1 MPSKF
6 CDKVR
11 DSHYLE
17 HRTRHLCSLSESG
30 PESFLSTYR
39 FDQQQKREDK
49 MMNSVNYL
57 LNMDL
62 GRPWPVKGIASSQL
76 WNKKYEP
83 MYEGSFQGVYI
94 LSYKTLATTKEF

>member
-1 MPSKF
+1 MTKLGVAINLNTELDT
-6 CDKVR
+6 CVAYLKVVQR
-11 DSHYLE
+11 ASCQHIGLTKNKE
-17 HRTRHLCSLSESG
+17 
-30 PESFLSTYR
+30 
-39 FDQQQKREDK
+39 REDK

-76 WNKKYEP
+76 WNKMYEP
-83 MYEGSFQGVYI
+83 VYEGSFQGVYI